1 MLERIRD
8 LEARV
13 RSLEENHQAGEALRR
28 RSPWESPLEA
38 PPGRGIQQMETKLA
52 SFPSQSLPSDDQW
65 TLNDKSANFSS
76 HQRFP
81 GIPAHRMPFPAPA
94 PPLSS

>member
-1 MLERIRD
+1 MLGAIDCTGTGEGSRLVVGRPCGGNGRAGDWYGELRI
-8 LEARV
+8 
-13 RSLEENHQAGEALRR
+13 SQQSNH
-28 RSPWESPLEA
+28 
-38 PPGRGIQQMETKLA
+38 QMETKLA
-52 SFPSQSLPSDDQW
+52 SFPSKSLPSDDQW

-94 PPLSS
+94 LPLSS